1 MPGYPLGPEKDL
13 GGVLQGARADI
24 PPNSVLTGLQ
34 LGKGDYGDDDHWL
47 RVWYRTL
54 DFGEENMDLEE
65 PELAL
70 PPITAP
76 DAWGGSGTVH
86 VPDNCILTA
95 IQFGGETLSIWYKRI
110 ISPKDIAFGP
120 EQQSLWTKEARSGGG
135 GQLAE
140 ALGCTLTGFQL
151 HKDPDKQMSIQI
163 WYKTIG

>member
-1 MPGYPLGPEKDL
+1 MPAYQLGPETEL
-13 GGVLQGARADI
+13 GLLQGSRADV

-34 LGKGDYGDDDHWL
+34 LGKGDDGNHWL

-54 DFGEENMDLEE
+54 DLGDQNLNLAE

-70 PPITAP
+70 PAIGAP

-86 VPDNCILTA
+86 VPDKCILTA
-95 IQFGGETLSIWYKRI
+95 LQFGGEFLSVWYKRVTY
-110 ISPKDIAFGP
+110 PDIAFGP

-140 ALGCTLTGFQL
+140 AIGCMLTGFQL
-151 HKDPDKQMSIQI
+151 HKDPDKTLSLQI
-163 WYKTIG
+163 WYKAIL